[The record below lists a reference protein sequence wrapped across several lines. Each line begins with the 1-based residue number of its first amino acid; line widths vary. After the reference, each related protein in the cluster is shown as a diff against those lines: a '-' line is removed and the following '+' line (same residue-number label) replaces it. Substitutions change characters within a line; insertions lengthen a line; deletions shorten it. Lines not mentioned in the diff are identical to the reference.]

1 MSTLNGAAPKPLR
14 PLPSLLISD
23 IAERLDPRL
32 PIRATVVEEQHF
44 VASASRLSIW
54 LAKSAAPDNNAPPS
68 ERQGRKAFVFRQRI
82 SVCLRA
88 TIASAA
94 AIAVTLLTPTA
105 RAADGPFPE
114 LVGTWSGS
122 GVAKFDSGKKESLR
136 CKGYYTNAGGPHN
149 LGISIRCANASA
161 KVELRATLV
170 DTNGNVTGSWE
181 ERTYNQ
187 SGSVTGHAYGNKL
200 NLSISGGITGSMLVT
215 VGHGTHSVAVLTSG
229 PSLKGINISM
239 TR

>member
-1 MSTLNGAAPKPLR
+1 MRHQRFFVGFRALVAIAAGA
-14 PLPSLLISD
+14 
-23 IAERLDPRL
+23 
-32 PIRATVVEEQHF
+32 
-44 VASASRLSIW
+44 ASASFF
-54 LAKSAAPDNNAPPS
+54 AP
-68 ERQGRKAFVFRQRI
+68 V
-82 SVCLRA
+82 A
-88 TIASAA
+88 T
-94 AIAVTLLTPTA
+94 
-105 RAADGPFPE
+105 AADGPFLE

-136 CKGYYTNAGGPHN
+136 CKGYYTDTAGPHS

-161 KVELRATLV
+161 KVELRASLV
-170 DTNGNVTGSWE
+170 DSSGAISGTWE

-187 SGSVTGHAYGNKL
+187 SGSVTGHATANKL

-215 VGHGTHSVAVLTSG
+215 VSHRSHSVAVITSG